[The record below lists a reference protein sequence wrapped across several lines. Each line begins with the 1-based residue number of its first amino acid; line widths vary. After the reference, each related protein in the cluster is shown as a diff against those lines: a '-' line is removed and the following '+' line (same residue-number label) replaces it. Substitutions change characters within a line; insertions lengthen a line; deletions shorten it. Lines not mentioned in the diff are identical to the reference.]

1 MRSLPL
7 RAASDA
13 AWALTPRIGSFGT
26 LLGLIL
32 PRDGGSLR
40 MRHLDDSTSEWSL
53 PWPRWACRRDGHL
66 SLGAALAIA
75 DEVSSYG
82 AMACWDRW
90 HRPGVTVSLSGML
103 VSRRQGGKAGRTD
116 QEIAGGGGDGGTVL
130 VTPPVVEAGEELSFV
145 SRRLKTGRQLGYM
158 EIEVWRGSPS
168 ASEPAEL
175 VAIGRHSKMLSL
187 PGWPMRLVEL
197 GGHPALF
204 PWLQPLALS
213 ACATRPLKPWP
224 PLSPADRS
232 DVFPPLVCSTSSWS
246 SGATSAA
253 AAAEQ
258 PQGGGEV
265 ATFVSP
271 LRPRWANALG
281 HLHGGA
287 ACMLGEQ
294 IASAPLAY
302 RARMRHDGDAADAD
316 DGAGG
321 VAAWAAAAREHP
333 AGGGLGGGVDYDV
346 SGAPPVR
353 VLSATLLS
361 SLVCDGRPAV
371 FEARRD
377 PGVGDTTLAT
387 LRHASDR
394 GVAAE
399 VAVMHC

>member
-53 PWPRWACRRDGHL
+53 PWPRWACRHDGHL

-213 ACATRPLKPWP
+213 ACATRPLAGP
-224 PLSPADRS
+224 PLSPTDRS
-232 DVFPPLVCSTSSWS
+232 DVFPPLVAAQLVVIWRDECSSS
-246 SGATSAA
+246 SGTAA
-253 AAAEQ
+253 
-258 PQGGGEV
+258 GRRRV
-265 ATFVSP
+265 ATFA
-271 LRPRWANALG
+271 LRPRWANALR
-281 HLHGGA
+281 HSTA
-287 ACMLGEQ
+287 APRACSASRSPPRLLLTVRACATTATPPTLTMAREVWRPGRRRRASTLLGEGSVGVSTTT
-294 IASAPLAY
+294 SA
-302 RARMRHDGDAADAD
+302 
-316 DGAGG
+316 
-321 VAAWAAAAREHP
+321 
-333 AGGGLGGGVDYDV
+333 
-346 SGAPPVR
+346 
-353 VLSATLLS
+353 
-361 SLVCDGRPAV
+361 GRRPCA
-371 FEARRD
+371 
-377 PGVGDTTLAT
+377 
-387 LRHASDR
+387 
-394 GVAAE
+394 
-399 VAVMHC
+399 C